1 MADEDKIQKRMEFI
15 VEQQAQFASDIGQ
28 LKDIVARLAN
38 SSLQRIENLE
48 NKVSALVD
56 AQIKTEGN
64 VSTLAEKMTE
74 LTEAQAHTDQRLNV
88 LIDIISE
95 GRNGK
100 SSK

>member
-1 MADEDKIQKRMEFI
+1 MADEDKIQKQMEFI

-38 SSLQRIENLE
+38 TSLQRIENLE

-64 VSTLAEKMTE
+64 LSTLAE
-74 LTEAQAHTDQRLNV
+74 AQVHTDERLNAF
-88 LIDIISE
+88 ISVVE
-95 GRNGK
+95 RYISNDRNGD
-100 SSK
+100 SQG

>member
-1 MADEDKIQKRMEFI
+1 MAEEDKIQKQMEFI

-56 AQIKTEGN
+56 AQIKTEGS
-64 VSTLAEKMTE
+64 VSTLAEKMVE
-74 LTEAQAHTDQRLNV
+74 LTDAQTHTDQRLNV

-100 SSK
+100 

>member
-1 MADEDKIQKRMEFI
+1 MADEDKIQKQMEFI

-48 NKVSALVD
+48 DKVSALVD

-64 VSTLAEKMTE
+64 LSTLAE
-74 LTEAQAHTDQRLNV
+74 AQVHTDERLNAF
-88 LIDIISE
+88 ISVVE
-95 GRNGK
+95 RYISKDRNGD
-100 SSK
+100 SQG

>member
-1 MADEDKIQKRMEFI
+1 MADEDKIQKQMEFI

-38 SSLQRIENLE
+38 TSLQRIENLE

-64 VSTLAEKMTE
+64 LSTLAE
-74 LTEAQAHTDQRLNV
+74 AQVHTDERLNAF
-88 LIDIISE
+88 ISVVE
-95 GRNGK
+95 RYISKDRNGD
-100 SSK
+100 SQG